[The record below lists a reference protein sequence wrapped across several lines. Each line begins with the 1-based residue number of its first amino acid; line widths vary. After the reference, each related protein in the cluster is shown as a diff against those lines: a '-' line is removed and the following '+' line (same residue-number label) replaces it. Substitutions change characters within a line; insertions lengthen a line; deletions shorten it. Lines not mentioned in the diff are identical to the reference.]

1 MSSEKKN
8 NKKISIPFPALH
20 YTSDVEIAEA
30 ERASGISYILMVLI
44 ENSATEK
51 GKLRNI
57 LKSFNIPEDLHDI
70 FAEELC
76 SMVKDKVV
84 EMKRGI
90 YDVKD
95 ILDWDADNFVFTTF
109 GQELYEKG
117 MFLSG
122 EKTTK
127 KVVTIYN
134 PVTKEISNKTNE
146 VSSMTD
152 LMKKVMEEKWPSIID
167 ESKNGVNRWIRSHA
181 DSCGVKK
188 GSQITDVGT
197 AEEKQ
202 MLLRDSGEL
211 TVLLSA
217 DGVSVGFSSDE
228 EEDFFRTH
236 YTTEDVQ
243 NILDAQCGTLKDSEG
258 NPIPAEETEDFGI
271 IEDFFFPNE
280 MKKVV
285 KQTNCDLM
293 INRGRI
299 IEKDLSQFSEKE
311 SKSLLEATDENS
323 EIILLQKDS
332 GYKLFPTSVRSS
344 IGQLQIVAKQELSA
358 EEFKNIL
365 AAIFNI
371 CNNRKLSKESL
382 QLLKYVS
389 DCDKDKLYEKEYAE
403 NKILYCGSEK
413 EVIAV
418 LNEMEPFFAKSDEWQ
433 KYTKEKI
440 NEIFE
445 LSLKKMTLE
454 DIPYIKTVFGG
465 LHNKVAEDRRDFY
478 IKIIRKLK
486 PDYPIDVIMEAVTDS
501 NCKPEDVLSELNV
514 VELYMN
520 AVLENT
526 PISGKNKLAVTFE
539 NVRKSFN
546 SLRSLLNLT
555 SADDELNYAFDVDK
569 FFAFYTDFSSNYEKI
584 KKHSHLADKDYLV
597 VEEYLPVFMQ
607 LQEDAI
613 VRKTA
618 ANNPEIL
625 SKAEIDKF
633 IEKGDYTKVISILY
647 YKLQFF
653 ASKIVGKDTWRPVEL
668 IDKLYAAKII
678 DAYEKGDLHTFR
690 ECRNGQEHPFADKIE
705 YNHTD
710 LKRWEEIILKIEE
723 SA

>member
-1 MSSEKKN
+1 MSSEKN
-8 NKKISIPFPALH
+8 NKKIISIPFPALH
-20 YTSDVEIAEA
+20 YTSDVEFAKA

-76 SMVKDKVV
+76 NMVREKVV
-84 EMKRGI
+84 EMRSGI
-90 YDVKD
+90 YDVKN

-127 KVVTIYN
+127 KIVTIYN
-134 PVTKEISNKTNE
+134 PVTREISNKTNE
-146 VSSMTD
+146 VSSLTD
-152 LMKKVMEEKWPSIID
+152 LMKKVMEEKWQSIVE
-167 ESKNGVNRWIRSHA
+167 ESKNEVSSWIRRNSVL
-181 DSCGVKK
+181 CGVKK
-188 GSQITDVGT
+188 GSQITDIGV

-228 EEDFFRTH
+228 EEDFFRTY
-236 YTTEDVQ
+236 YTTEDIQ
-243 NILDAQCGTLKDSEG
+243 NILDTQCGTLKDSGG
-258 NPIPAEETEDFGI
+258 NPIPTEETRNFGI

-280 MKKVV
+280 IKKVL
-285 KQTNCDLM
+285 KQTNCDLL

-311 SKSLLEATDENS
+311 SENLFEAADEKS
-323 EIILLQKDS
+323 EIIFLQKDC
-332 GYKLFPTSVRSS
+332 GYKLIPTSVHSS
-344 IGQLQIVAKQELSA
+344 IGLLQIIAKQKLSA

-365 AAIFNI
+365 IEIFNI
-371 CNNRKLSKESL
+371 CNSRKLSKDSL

-389 DCDKDKLYEKEYAE
+389 DCAKDKLYEKEYAE
-403 NKILYCGSEK
+403 NKMLYCGSEK
-413 EVIAV
+413 EKIAV
-418 LNEMEPFFAKSDEWQ
+418 LNEMDPFFTKNDEWQ
-433 KYTKEKI
+433 KYTNEKI

-445 LSLKKMTLE
+445 SSLQKMTLE
-454 DIPYIKTVFGG
+454 DVPYIKAVFAG
-465 LHNKVAEDRRDFY
+465 LHNKVAEDRRDFC

-486 PDYPIDVIMEAVTDS
+486 ADYSIDVIMEAVADS

-514 VELYMN
+514 VEVYMN

-555 SADDELNYAFDVDK
+555 SADAELNYAFDVDK

-584 KKHSHLADKDYLV
+584 KKHSHLADKAYLV
-597 VEEYLPVFMQ
+597 VEEYLPVFEQ
-607 LQEDAI
+607 LQEDSI

-618 ANNPEIL
+618 ENNPKIL
-625 SKAEIDKF
+625 SKTEIDKF

-653 ASKIVGKDTWRPVEL
+653 ASKIVGKDTCRPVEL
-668 IDKLYAAKII
+668 IDNLFAMKII

-690 ECRNGQEHPFADKIE
+690 MCRNGQEHPFADKVE